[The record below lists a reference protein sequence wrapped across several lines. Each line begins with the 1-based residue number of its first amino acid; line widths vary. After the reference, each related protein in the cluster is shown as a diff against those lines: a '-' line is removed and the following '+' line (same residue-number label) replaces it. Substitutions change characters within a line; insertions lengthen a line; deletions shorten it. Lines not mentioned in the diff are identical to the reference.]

1 MWRRSQSY
9 RNQSTG
15 FMNIHNSHPFYHFHP
30 VRLLLQRTGSRTQT
44 GNVWFHNA
52 SHEPL
57 NSRSLKCA
65 LSTLVLVAA
74 VVRRILT
81 TRVTLGNIFLACP
94 SLLLLL
100 NLIFFLT
107 LSFDLGE
114 CSKWTIPSLFYG
126 LWYSSSQDL
135 FEEVTST
142 SHSTPLVKIKAN
154 VFENSFLVFIC
165 KKQDIYVIL
174 DYIPK

>member
-1 MWRRSQSY
+1 MWLRSQSY
-9 RNQSTG
+9 RNQSIG

-57 NSRSLKCA
+57 NSRSLKCT

-107 LSFDLGE
+107 LSFDLDE
-114 CSKWTIPSLFYG
+114 CSKWIPFHRYFMGCDIAVVRTCSKKLLQHHTVHHWLRLKQMSLKILF
-126 LWYSSSQDL
+126 WSSFVKNKIFML
-135 FEEVTST
+135 F
-142 SHSTPLVKIKAN
+142 
-154 VFENSFLVFIC
+154 
-165 KKQDIYVIL
+165 
-174 DYIPK
+174 